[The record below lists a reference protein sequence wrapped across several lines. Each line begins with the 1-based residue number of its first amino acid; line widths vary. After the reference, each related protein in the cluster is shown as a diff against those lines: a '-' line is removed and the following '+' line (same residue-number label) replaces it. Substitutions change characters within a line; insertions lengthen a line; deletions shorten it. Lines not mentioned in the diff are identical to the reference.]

1 MHYGG
6 DLINKRPQLDVLKKP
21 GRKKKKKTNL
31 RQQTFVDTLITT
43 NNRQLALKAA
53 GYPKSS
59 RPEDY
64 QAVQDALADRR
75 KQMEI
80 KFMDDAEEMRQNML
94 DLARN
99 STSDAVKFQA
109 TKDIL
114 DRAGLNPVSKNQTES
129 AKYVSIESRVSRDTL
144 SRFTKELEHEEAG
157 E

>member
-1 MHYGG
+1 MYYGG

-21 GRKKKKKTNL
+21 GRKKKRKPTS
-31 RQQTFVDTLITT
+31 RQQTFVDTLVTT
-43 NNRQLALKAA
+43 SNRQLALKTA
-53 GYPKSS
+53 GYPKTS

-64 QAVQDALADRR
+64 QVVQEALADRR

-99 STSDAVKFQA
+99 SSSDAVKFQA

>member
-1 MHYGG
+1 
-6 DLINKRPQLDVLKKP
+6 
-21 GRKKKKKTNL
+21 
-31 RQQTFVDTLITT
+31 
-43 NNRQLALKAA
+43 
-53 GYPKSS
+53 
-59 RPEDY
+59 
-64 QAVQDALADRR
+64 
-75 KQMEI
+75 
-80 KFMDDAEEMRQNML
+80 ML

-99 STSDAVKFQA
+99 SSSDAVKFQA